1 MYRNI
6 DRLIV
11 FKNIAEDS
19 ILMKL
24 SEIIRKFDNI
34 HNYTKLDG
42 GLNSYNDS
50 GMISEIYSVI
60 HSLLDIS
67 TKYGFDGNLWHNY
80 ISYILATTENPF
92 TIVSEKN
99 KALNGSVNR
108 FVLNDLAN
116 FKCIFD
122 YDFSKLENYF
132 KIDCFSIISDYKA
145 VVKSEQIYNKS
156 VSKSVRYL
164 SAEIE
169 KTRSA
174 EEMYEVVTNFY
185 HEFGVGK
192 LGLNKAFRVVDDIE
206 NGKSVLSPITCT
218 DDILLSNLVGYE
230 LQKEKL
236 IQNTEAFINRKPANN
251 CLLYGDAGTGKSSS
265 VKALLNEYY
274 DDGLRMIEV
283 YKHQFKSLSSI
294 ISEIKN
300 RNYRF
305 IIFMDDLSFEEFE
318 IEYKYL
324 KAVIEGGLEN
334 KPENVLIY
342 ATSNRRHLIKE
353 MWSDRTDMSEDE
365 LHRSDTVQE
374 KLSLAARFGVSI
386 GYFKPSQKEYYE
398 IVTGIASRY
407 PEIKLSE
414 EELLKEAH
422 KWEIYHGGMS
432 GRVARQFVD
441 YIISKNA

>member
-19 ILMKL
+19 ILIKL

-116 FKCIFD
+116 FKSIFD

-169 KTRSA
+169 KTSTA

-192 LGLNKAFRVVDDIE
+192 LGLNKAFRVVDDVE